1 VVLYPALAAEIL
13 GMVLDQDQPIPLIKD
28 KIEPQGPAKDKDAA
42 AQNVNIKPFGI
53 SGVDAPTIVH
63 ANNDEIN
70 KIDDIDGNIMSIAT
84 VPRVNNL
91 NPLVLPDASDK
102 DNADADNNKSSN
114 KDKIRNNNSSHESNL
129 GTQGEIQW
137 TSKRRIQQRVK
148 IK

>member
-1 VVLYPALAAEIL
+1 MVLYPALAAEIL

-84 VPRVNNL
+84 VIHMPADCHL
-91 NPLVLPDASDK
+91 FPIYHLVCHTWVIGVD
-102 DNADADNNKSSN
+102 
-114 KDKIRNNNSSHESNL
+114 HEPITLQGPGQLQAHCES
-129 GTQGEIQW
+129 GT
-137 TSKRRIQQRVK
+137 
-148 IK
+148 